1 MLGQVVVNGLL
12 TGLIY
17 ASFALGLTLIYSILY
32 VSNFAHGHLGMLGA
46 FLCLTLFSWW
56 QGYFWL
62 AFFLAIIA
70 AGLLGVLVERVVFRP
85 IVSAPHISG
94 FLAALGLLWVLE
106 GAATMIW
113 GADIRTLPFPVTG
126 SVKLGSVIIQKV
138 RLTSGII
145 SLALMAAVIL
155 FIYRTMLGKSLLAMG
170 QNSTGASLI
179 GININAM
186 AALAFGIGTG
196 LAAAGAVL
204 ITPVSYLFPGMAHSP
219 LLKAFAIIIIGGM
232 GSIPGALLGGL
243 LLGTA
248 ESFCVQYASASWAE
262 VVAFAVLVF
271 TLVVRPTGIFGRE
284 V

>member
-1 MLGQVVVNGLL
+1 M
-12 TGLIY
+12 
-17 ASFALGLTLIYSILY
+17 
-32 VSNFAHGHLGMLGA
+32 
-46 FLCLTLFSWW
+46 
-56 QGYFWL
+56 
-62 AFFLAIIA
+62 
-70 AGLLGVLVERVVFRP
+70 
-85 IVSAPHISG
+85 
-94 FLAALGLLWVLE
+94 
-106 GAATMIW
+106 
-113 GADIRTLPFPVTG
+113 PFPV
-126 SVKLGSVIIQKV
+126 SDSLEVGSVIIQKV

-145 SLALMAAVIL
+145 SLALIVAVIL
-155 FIYRTMLGKSLLAMG
+155 FIYKTMIGKSLLAMG

-179 GININAM
+179 GININSM

-196 LAAAGAVL
+196 LAGAGAVL
-204 ITPVSYLFPGMAHSP
+204 IAPVSYLFPGMAHSP

-232 GSIPGALLGGL
+232 GSIPGAVLGGL